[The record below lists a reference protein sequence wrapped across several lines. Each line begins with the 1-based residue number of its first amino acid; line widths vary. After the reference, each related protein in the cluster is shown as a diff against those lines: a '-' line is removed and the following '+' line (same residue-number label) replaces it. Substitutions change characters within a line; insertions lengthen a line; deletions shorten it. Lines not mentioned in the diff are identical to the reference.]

1 MQSGVDGEGMQP
13 LTLWNNPTDESGNE
27 LSCLRLLRDRILREL
42 NAQRTS
48 AFPQISHGRLL
59 DILRAVRE
67 SAVNKRTWD
76 DAIQSSALGDGRTHS
91 ITAISGA
98 IKVMLEGY
106 LVSDPV
112 AAEQPITP
120 ERIEREAE
128 LTAEIDELK
137 QKLTRAVCEIA
148 DWKEKTNRLLALQE
162 EVMAHSAEKQHLKQ
176 TISSQQA
183 QIDALLSENKA
194 LKDRIGQYEIPFVG
208 MSPEQRPSL
217 DEWRATLERLEYLQ
231 SHFGEDKS
239 DLLSQI
245 KTLEVQKA
253 DVENELTRI
262 LKTSTVVSSTRASSP
277 ATVSIYNQSSVVP
290 SRRTSVASQFI
301 DFGPSRVIKPP
312 TRRKTAHSSP
322 ETCVQQ

>member
-1 MQSGVDGEGMQP
+1 MQSGVDGEGMKLIMLP
-13 LTLWNNPTDESGNE
+13 NYSLDETGSE

-42 NAQRTS
+42 NAQRAS
-48 AFPQISHGRLL
+48 AFPQITHGRLL
-59 DILRAVRE
+59 EILREVRQ

-106 LVSDPV
+106 LVPDPILPDSV
-112 AAEQPITP
+112 
-120 ERIEREAE
+120 EREAV

-137 QKLTRAVCEIA
+137 QKLTRAVCEVA
-148 DWKEKTNRLLALQE
+148 DWKEKASRLLPLHEQLKTVLADQ
-162 EVMAHSAEKQHLKQ
+162 QTLKQ
-176 TISSQQA
+176 TIASKEA
-183 QIDALLSENKA
+183 EIDSLLSENKA
-194 LKDRIGQYEIPFVG
+194 LKARISQVEIPLVG

-231 SHFGEDKS
+231 SHFGEEKS

-262 LKTSTVVSSTRASSP
+262 LKTGTVVSSTRASSP
-277 ATVSIYNQSSVVP
+277 ATVSVYNQSSLVP
-290 SRRTSVASQFI
+290 SRRTSVASQFV

-312 TRRKTAHSSP
+312 SRNRKTAHSSP